1 LAGAGGAAVRLGKVT
16 KTTEKVEV
24 AKKK

>member
-1 LAGAGGAAVRLGKVT
+1 LAGAGGAAVMLGKVT